1 MINIGAIAVI
11 IAVELGL
18 VMRWRQSENVGA
30 KSMSLKEKIL
40 KRLEAMDEE
49 ACIWKFIN
57 AWLLDP
63 EEEDEK

>member
-63 EEEDEK
+63 EEEDE

>member
-1 MINIGAIAVI
+1 MINIGAIAVT

-18 VMRWRQSENVGA
+18 AMRWRQSENVGA

-40 KRLEAMDEE
+40 KRLAKMDEE

-57 AWLLDP
+57 TWLL
-63 EEEDEK
+63 EEEDEKK

>member
-1 MINIGAIAVI
+1 M
-11 IAVELGL
+11 E
-18 VMRWRQSENVGA
+18 MS
-30 KSMSLKEKIL
+30 SLKEKIL

-63 EEEDEK
+63 EEEDWSDEFENKNPKEYNQILPKFW